1 MSRLKTQTVS
11 EKIIT
16 TLSSKTVL
24 KGTLKFTK
32 PLKIKGKFEGEIES
46 VGYLVVDEGAVVK
59 AELKAVKIV
68 IAGTVKGNVTA
79 SESVEVLSTGK
90 VYGNIRTP
98 ELRID
103 DGVYF
108 EGKSEMIKDADSID
122 IFSAS
127 ASKIKDTVEWF

>member
-1 MSRLKTQTVS
+1 MSKIKTQPGS

-16 TLSSKTVL
+16 TLSSMTVL
-24 KGTLKFTK
+24 KGNLKFTK

-46 VGYLVVDEGAVVK
+46 TGYLFIDEGAQVK
-59 AELKAVKIV
+59 ADLKVGKIS
-68 IAGTVKGNVTA
+68 IAGTVRGNITA
-79 SESVEVLSTGK
+79 SDSVEVLSTGR

-122 IFSAS
+122 VFSAS